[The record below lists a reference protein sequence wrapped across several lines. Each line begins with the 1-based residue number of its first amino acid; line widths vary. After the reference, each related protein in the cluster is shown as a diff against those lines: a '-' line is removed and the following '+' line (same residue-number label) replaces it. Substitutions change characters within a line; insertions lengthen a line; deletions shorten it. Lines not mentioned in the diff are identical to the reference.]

1 MIMILHIVKMRE
13 WQAALEKG
21 VYHPASLDTE
31 GFIHC
36 STPEQ
41 LLEPANERF
50 RGQQGLALLG
60 IDPEKVVAPI
70 IYEDSYASGQ
80 AFPHIYGPL
89 NIEAVRVVIPF
100 SPQEDGRFLLPT
112 ELKGESSSSG

>member
-1 MIMILHIVKMRE
+1 MILHIVKMRE
-13 WQAALEKG
+13 WEIALEKE
-21 VYHPASLDTE
+21 VYRPASLETE

-41 LLEPANERF
+41 VLEPANEHF

-70 IYEDSYASGQ
+70 VYEDSYASGQ